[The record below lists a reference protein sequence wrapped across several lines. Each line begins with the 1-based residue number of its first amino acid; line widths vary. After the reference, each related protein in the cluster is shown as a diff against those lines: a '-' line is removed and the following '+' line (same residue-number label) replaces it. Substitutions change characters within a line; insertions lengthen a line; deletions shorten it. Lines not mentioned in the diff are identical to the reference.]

1 MGYTVRNPDP
11 TTPKPLIFPNSRKP
25 TKKERKEHIE
35 YCISFYK
42 KRFNRLAEEEPLIFK
57 KKWIIKMESIRTK
70 ISDLEYEL
78 LKYTQPKI
86 IKEVE
91 EAARGE

>member
-1 MGYTVRNPDP
+1 MIKNLDP
-11 TTPKPLIFPNSRKP
+11 TTPKPLIFLNGRKP
-25 TKKERKEHIE
+25 TKKERKEYIE

-42 KRFNRLAEEEPLIFK
+42 KRFNKLTEEKPLIFK
-57 KKWIIKMESIRTK
+57 KKWIIKMESISTK

-86 IKEVE
+86 IKEIE
-91 EAARGE
+91 NL

>member
-1 MGYTVRNPDP
+1 MGCINPEP
-11 TTPKPLIFPNSRKP
+11 TTPKPLICPPHRKP
-25 TKKERKEHIE
+25 TKKEKQEHLK

-42 KRFNRLAEEEPLIFK
+42 RKFNKLAEKEPLIFK
-57 KKWIIKMESIRTK
+57 KKWIIEMENLRIK

-78 LKYTQPKI
+78 MKYTQPHV

-91 EAARGE
+91 DAARGV

>member
-1 MGYTVRNPDP
+1 MPRNPDP
-11 TTPKPLIFPNSRKP
+11 TIPKPLIYPNGRKP
-25 TKKERKEHIE
+25 AKKDKKKHIE

-42 KRFNRLAEEEPLIFK
+42 NRFNKLAEKEPLIFK
-57 KKWIIKMESIRTK
+57 KKWIMEMELIRIK

-91 EAARGE
+91 EAVRGE